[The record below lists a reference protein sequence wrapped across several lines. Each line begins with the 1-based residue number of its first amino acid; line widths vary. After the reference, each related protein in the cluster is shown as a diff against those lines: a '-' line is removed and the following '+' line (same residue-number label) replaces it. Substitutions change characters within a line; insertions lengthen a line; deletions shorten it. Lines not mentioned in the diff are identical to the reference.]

1 MFFSFPITFYIVN
14 NNLSSKLE
22 KDGKNMGEFD
32 KNTAPKNR
40 GGMQIILF

>member
-1 MFFSFPITFYIVN
+1 MFFSFPFTFYIVN

-22 KDGKNMGEFD
+22 MSGKNMGEFD
-32 KNTAPKNR
+32 KNTAPDFR